1 MADDAADVALGTP
14 LPESGRLR
22 RTWGALG
29 HAERHLRRSALKLAA
44 YLVVGYL
51 VLKLIPALEQ
61 ALSSLEHARWQ
72 MVLVALAVE
81 TLSEMGFVVSWRAI
95 VDPEN
100 VLSREGRGQRMDTR
114 VAWADQ
120 LTPSP
125 AWASVFITPDDSGKD
140 LFVHHSNI
148 VGNGFKTLA
157 EGAKVDFEPREGT
170 KGPEATNVTLTAS

>member
-1 MADDAADVALGTP
+1 MANDTADVALGTP

-100 VLSREGRGQRMDTR
+100 LCRCTGGCDDDLCRGHPCRRHILQLRVHGPSKKLIALLAAAVGSDT
-114 VAWADQ
+114 
-120 LTPSP
+120 
-125 AWASVFITPDDSGKD
+125 D
-140 LFVHHSNI
+140 L
-148 VGNGFKTLA
+148 
-157 EGAKVDFEPREGT
+157 DPRRG
-170 KGPEATNVTLTAS
+170 